1 LNKCP
6 VERLMSIKN
15 FTHGAPYNRIGEM
28 RRAEPVCWEENRV
41 TPQGGHWNVFG
52 KQYIDEVMKHPEVFS
67 NSFGPHI
74 GELPAELSVEAMPAL
89 NLLDPPQHS
98 KQRTVVDHAFKPSVI
113 NAREQQ
119 IRDIAKDIIDGVIDK
134 GRCEFV
140 NEVAALL
147 PMRVICSILGVPEA
161 DQARVVE
168 LTNTVML
175 AEDPKFS
182 KGREAGFK
190 AQLSLIEYG
199 ESLAADHRVNPRE
212 TLTMETIQG
221 HEDKTGLS
229 DRDYGLL
236 FLNLIEGG
244 LETTRN
250 STAFGLYELIK
261 NPDQYELLQREPQ
274 LIPDAVEEILR
285 YQGPTIYYTR
295 TAVADYQLA
304 DKNITKGEKV
314 VCWLVSA
321 NRDEQV
327 FADPDRFDIQR
338 CQRESVRKHYRT
350 FGVGRHFCIG
360 VHLARMQL
368 KVMFEEIV
376 QRMDKPQL
384 ISEPEHC
391 HSIFVDGF
399 NEMHIKFEVRQ

>member
-1 LNKCP
+1 MKKCP

-15 FTHGAPYNRIGEM
+15 FTQGAPYARIAEM
-28 RRAEPVCWEENRV
+28 RKAEPVCWEENRV
-41 TPQGGHWNVFG
+41 TPQSGHWNVFG
-52 KQYIDEVMKHPEVFS
+52 KQFIDEVMKRADVFS
-67 NSFGPHI
+67 NAYGPHI
-74 GELPAELSVEAMPAL
+74 GELPAELSVEEMPAL
-89 NLLDPPQHS
+89 NLLDPPLHS
-98 KQRTVVDHAFKPSVI
+98 KQRKVVDHAFKPSVI
-113 NAREQQ
+113 NEREGQ
-119 IRDIAKDIIDGVIDK
+119 IREIAKGIIDAVADK
-134 GRCEFV
+134 GCCEFV
-140 NEVAALL
+140 SEVAAVL

-161 DQARVVE
+161 DQVLVVE

-182 KGREAGFK
+182 EGREAGFK
-190 AQLSLIEYG
+190 AQLALIEYG
-199 ESLAADHRVNPRE
+199 ESLAADHRANPRA
-212 TLTMETIQG
+212 TLTMEAIQDQQG
-221 HEDKTGLS
+221 EPGLS

-261 NPDQYELLQREPQ
+261 SPEQYQLLQQEPQ
-274 LIPDAVEEILR
+274 RIPDAVEEILR
-285 YQGPTIYYTR
+285 YRAPTIYYTR

-304 DKNITKGEKV
+304 DKSISKGEKV
-314 VCWLVSA
+314 VCWLASA

-327 FADPDRFDIQR
+327 FADPDRFDIER
-338 CQRESVRKHYRT
+338 CQREPVRKHYRT

-376 QRMDKPQL
+376 SRIDNPRL
-384 ISEPEHC
+384 VSEPEHC
-391 HSIFVDGF
+391 HSVFVDGF
-399 NEMHIKFEVRQ
+399 NEMHIEFETRR